1 VIGFVVRRAAG
12 ALVTFVLATAV
23 VFTVTLALPGDPA
36 RVLAGRRQVPEATL
50 DAIRERYGLDS
61 PLPVRYVRW
70 LGRLLRGD
78 LGESYVSRRGVSE
91 VLADAVPVT
100 LTLLAL
106 AVTAEVLVALVLG
119 TMAGL
124 RRNGRLDRAL
134 VLACT
139 GAIATPLF
147 VVASVAQLYVGLRWN
162 LLPVAGTDAGL
173 RSFVLPAG
181 VLALSGAA
189 FALRIVRSDVLEVS
203 QARHVVVAR
212 AKGVSD
218 GQVTRRH
225 VVRNAVGPF
234 VTFMGLEVGALAGGS
249 VVVERVFNLPGIGG
263 QMARAISQRDAP
275 LIVGFTVCVI
285 AVYVAVDLVVDVA
298 VALLDPRLQSVSG

>member
-1 VIGFVVRRAAG
+1 V
-12 ALVTFVLATAV
+12 VTFVLATAV
-23 VFTVTLALPGDPA
+23 VFAVTLALPGDPA
-36 RVLAGRRQVPEATL
+36 RVLAGRRQVPQATL
-50 DAIRERYGLDS
+50 DAIRERYHLDD
-61 PLPVRYVRW
+61 PVPFRYVSW
-70 LGRLLRGD
+70 LARLLRGD
-78 LGESYVSRRGVSE
+78 LGESYVSRRGVGE
-91 VLADAVPVT
+91 ILADALPVT
-100 LTLLAL
+100 LTLLAF
-106 AVTAEVLVALVLG
+106 AVAAEVLAALVLG

-147 VVASVAQLYVGLRWN
+147 VVASVAQLYVGLRWE
-162 LLPVAGTDAGL
+162 LLPVAGTEAGL

-189 FALRIVRSDVLEVS
+189 FALRIVRSDVLEAS
-203 QARHVVVAR
+203 RARYVVVAR

-218 GQVTRRH
+218 AQVTRRH

-234 VTFMGLEVGALAGGS
+234 ITFMGLEVGALAGGS

-275 LIVGFTVCVI
+275 LVVGFTVCVI
-285 AVYVAVDLVVDVA
+285 AAYVVVDLVMDV
-298 VALLDPRLQSVSG
+298 VVVLLDPRLQPVPG